1 MKKMLFVFNPHS
13 GKGQIKNKLLDI
25 LLLFVKKGYKVEVH
39 PTQRKGDAMEITKS
53 SAKQYDRI
61 VISGGDG
68 TLNEVVNGLSLI
80 EKEKRPAVGYI
91 PAGTTNDFASNL
103 KIPKNMIRAAELAVE
118 ENVFNCD
125 IGLFGDKRFL
135 YVAAFGVLTD
145 VAYSTPQMNK
155 NYFGQLA
162 YILEGMKKLPNL
174 KSYDIEVI
182 TDDNKYSGKFIF
194 GMASNTNY
202 VAGIKTRTGLR
213 ADLNDGLFEVF
224 LIKSPK
230 NIMEF
235 QLAISDLISQNFSS
249 ERFLIFRTK
258 KARFKFSE
266 EVPWTLDGEFGGNIE
281 DVEISL
287 EEKGIKFLSGFTEK
301 GK

>member
-1 MKKMLFVFNPHS
+1 MKKMLFIFNPHS
-13 GKGQIKNKLLDI
+13 GKGQIKNKLMDI
-25 LLLFVKKGYKVEVH
+25 LLMFVQKGYKVEVH
-39 PTQRKGDAMEITKS
+39 PTQRKGDAMEVTKKT
-53 SAKQYDRI
+53 AKQYERI

-68 TLNEVVNGLSLI
+68 TLNEVVNGLGLI
-80 EKEKRPAVGYI
+80 EKDKRPSVGYI

-103 KIPKNMIRAAELAVE
+103 KIPKNMIKAAELAVG
-118 ENVFNCD
+118 ENNFNCD

-135 YVAAFGVLTD
+135 YVAAFGILTD

-182 TDDNKYSGKFIF
+182 TDDDEYSGKFIF
-194 GMASNTNY
+194 GMASNSNY

-213 ADLNDGLFEVF
+213 ADLSDGLFEVF
-224 LIKSPK
+224 LIKAPQ

-258 KARFKFSE
+258 KARFKFAE
-266 EVPWTLDGEFGGNIE
+266 EVPWTIDGEFGGNIE

-287 EEKGIKFLSGFTEK
+287 DEKGINFLSGFIDK
-301 GK
+301 